1 MIEKNKNY
9 NVKILDMGIEGEGI
23 AKIDGYTTFIKGAIT
38 GEDAE
43 IKMVKVNKDFGFG
56 KLLKINKTSDE
67 REEPMCDV
75 FGRCGGCNL
84 QHLNYESQLLHKV
97 NIVKSTLKK
106 QLGYE
111 PLVDEIIGMGIPYY
125 YRNKVQYPVSGGKIG
140 FYADRSHELVENEEC
155 FIQNQYIDKLA
166 KFTFS
171 VLKKYNS
178 SFYDE
183 KTGKGTFRHIVAR
196 IGVSTSEVMLI
207 FVTNGEM
214 FKNKEKILNEILKE
228 YPEIT
233 SIIQNINLT
242 NGNVILGD
250 KCITLH
256 GEDYICDRLGD
267 YKFKISPLSF
277 YQVNPTQTEALY
289 ETAKEFAGL
298 SGCETVFDLYCG
310 IGTISMYMSGKSKK
324 VYGVEV
330 VPQAIENAKENAELN
345 EVTNAEFIV
354 GEVEKVIPKMYETG
368 IKADAVFVD
377 PPRKGCNITALQTII
392 DMKPEKL
399 VYISCNPATL
409 ARDLKVLTEEAF
421 DIKKIKL
428 VDMFPQTSHVE
439 TCVLLTL
446 KSQ

>member
-1 MIEKNKNY
+1 
-9 NVKILDMGIEGEGI
+9 
-23 AKIDGYTTFIKGAIT
+23 
-38 GEDAE
+38 
-43 IKMVKVNKDFGFG
+43 
-56 KLLKINKTSDE
+56 
-67 REEPMCDV
+67 
-75 FGRCGGCNL
+75 
-84 QHLNYESQLLHKV
+84 
-97 NIVKSTLKK
+97 
-106 QLGYE
+106 
-111 PLVDEIIGMGIPYY
+111 
-125 YRNKVQYPVSGGKIG
+125 
-140 FYADRSHELVENEEC
+140 
-155 FIQNQYIDKLA
+155 
-166 KFTFS
+166 
-171 VLKKYNS
+171 
-178 SFYDE
+178 
-183 KTGKGTFRHIVAR
+183 
-196 IGVSTSEVMLI
+196 MLI
-207 FVTNGEM
+207 FVTNGET

-250 KCITLH
+250 KCVTLY

-310 IGTISMYMSGKSKK
+310 IGTISMYMSDKSKK

-330 VPQAIENAKENAELN
+330 VPQAIENAKENSELN

-354 GEVEKVIPKMYETG
+354 GEVEKVIPKMYEEG
-368 IKADAVFVD
+368 IKADVVFVD
-377 PPRKGCNITALQTII
+377 PPRKGCDITALQTII

-421 DIKKIKL
+421 EIKKIKL

-439 TCVLLTL
+439 TCVFLTL